1 MADAVAVPW
10 RFYIGKL
17 HVFLTRLEDHDDRAM
32 SVPSVSV
39 ILGMSQRSAILVN
52 VCDCFDHQIWAA
64 ICLCVPCR
72 GTTQRPEEF
81 SCIPECRNAISTS
94 ALARTD
100 GFHTVDSLIVW
111 PVLCSACT
119 LCSCCIGLPL

>member
-17 HVFLTRLEDHDDRAM
+17 HVFLARLEDHDDRAM

-52 VCDCFDHQIWAA
+52 VCDCFDHQIWAQQSVCV
-64 ICLCVPCR
+64 CLAEELR
-72 GTTQRPEEF
+72 SDQR
-81 SCIPECRNAISTS
+81 SLAASLS
-94 ALARTD
+94 AAMQ
-100 GFHTVDSLIVW
+100 SLQAPWLGRMAFI
-111 PVLCSACT
+111 L
-119 LCSCCIGLPL
+119 